1 MTFGRPAM
9 IAKSLA
15 DAVPLP
21 AMIDD
26 DCIPSDSVCPSLQ
39 PENTPST
46 MAFFVKSLNFY
57 DIVNDI
63 LAALYN
69 IGEDEGQKD
78 PFGHFSYAAESSNI
92 DMVFQLDRALMNW
105 GRTLPPH
112 LRVSSSYESFANP
125 LFKRQAIICRSRYA
139 LFRTYLI

>member
-9 IAKSLA
+9 ISKSLS

-26 DCIPSDSVCPSLQ
+26 DYLPLDSTTPALQPGSIPS
-39 PENTPST
+39 TI
-46 MAFFVKSLNFY
+46 AFFVRSLNIY

-63 LAALYN
+63 LATLYN
-69 IGEDEGQKD
+69 VGEDEGQKD
-78 PFGHFSYAAESSNI
+78 QFGLFTCGPDPSTI
-92 DMVFQLDRALMNW
+92 DMVFRLDRALMDW

-112 LRVSSSYESFANP
+112 LRISSYESFANP
-125 LFKRQAIICRSRYA
+125 LFKRQAIICRSRFVPL
-139 LFRTYLI
+139 LFVS